1 MDDSKSMKVIG
12 HVAGDAWPTIW
23 FGVQFDRGLLHR
35 PLFWCAGDR
44 RSKQVSQQTC
54 LFCWLGSCSRH
65 TQTQNAPLTFPLG
78 AQVLYFQNDA
88 KGACAE
94 LAFDDVSDARWWSG
108 PWLEGRIRPNLQAIL
123 FDAKAALRKRRAVDV
138 VQPFMDRGIQLYRP
152 LESVGRVW
160 LCQDSAHSIL
170 HGMFGILW
178 HYNVI
183 CELGNCAAGFART
196 MGANSTPFGQSAV
209 PVCVTTQ

>member
-1 MDDSKSMKVIG
+1 MDTMERYVG
-12 HVAGDAWPTIW
+12 HCCNVATSRPVAGVHSCLYLTAGDAWPTIW

-44 RSKQVSQQTC
+44 RSK
-54 LFCWLGSCSRH
+54 
-65 TQTQNAPLTFPLG
+65 
-78 AQVLYFQNDA
+78 QVLYFQNDA

-123 FDAKAALRKRRAVDV
+123 FDAKAALRKWRAVDV